1 MKIAFPSQENSGMES
16 VVYGHFG
23 SARFFIIVDS
33 ETGQIDTAN
42 NNDLG
47 HIHGQCQ
54 PLAALGGKAV
64 DVVVVGGIGGGALG
78 KLNSAGM
85 TAYRAVEGTVSENLK
100 LLAAGKLPE
109 FKMEHTCSGH
119 NKNGTCVH

>member
-1 MKIAFPSQENSGMES
+1 MKVAFPSQESAGMVS
-16 VVYGHFG
+16 PVYGHFG

-33 ETGQIDTAN
+33 ATGQIDTAD

-54 PLAALGGKAV
+54 PLAALGGKTV
-64 DVVVVGGIGGGALG
+64 DAVVVGGIGGGALR
-78 KLNSAGM
+78 KLNGAGIA
-85 TAYRAVEGTVSENLK
+85 AYRAVEGTVSENLK
-100 LLAAGKLPE
+100 LFAAGKLPE

-119 NKNGTCVH
+119 GTNGACVH